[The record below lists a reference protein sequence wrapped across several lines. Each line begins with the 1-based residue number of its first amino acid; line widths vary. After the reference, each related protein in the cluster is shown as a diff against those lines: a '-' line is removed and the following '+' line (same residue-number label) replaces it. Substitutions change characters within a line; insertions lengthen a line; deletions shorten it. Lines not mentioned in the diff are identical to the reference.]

1 MVWGRIW
8 DPPPLPKITR
18 TPHHR
23 PKTHHPTLAKKE
35 ALAKESKPTKAR
47 ERERKMAKARA
58 KERRTK
64 AKAKETALQKWKAGP
79 L

>member
-1 MVWGRIW
+1 M
-8 DPPPLPKITR
+8 
-18 TPHHR
+18 PHHQ
-23 PKTHHPTLAKKE
+23 PKTHHPTLANKKE

-47 ERERKMAKARA
+47 ERERKTAKARA

-64 AKAKETALQKWKAGP
+64 AKATETALQKWEAGP